1 MTQSML
7 DEPGKQFLLQLFKIS
22 NADMSAKV
30 SMYEIGESLDMDR
43 GRTDFII
50 TELIASDYVEIKT
63 LSGGIGITSE
73 GIDAAESMTG
83 KHGEQKQDPRIGSDP
98 ILNHAAQNACD
109 MMAAGIKSEA
119 SDLQLDF
126 DDMAEMMA
134 DLKTIDAQL
143 NSPKPK
149 SGIMR
154 ECFHSIMSMLE
165 KTGNTKIA
173 ARIRKFL
180 E

>member
-1 MTQSML
+1 MNQSML
-7 DEPGKQFLLQLFKIS
+7 DETGKQFLLQLFKIS
-22 NADMSAKV
+22 NADLSAKV
-30 SMYEIGESLDMDR
+30 SMYEIGESLGMDR

-63 LSGGIGITSE
+63 LSGGVGITSE
-73 GIDAAESMTG
+73 GIDAAENLTG
-83 KHGEQKQDPRIGSDP
+83 KHDGQEQDSRIGSDP
-98 ILNHAAQNACD
+98 ILNNAAQDACN

-119 SDLQLDF
+119 SDLRLDF

-134 DLKTIDAQL
+134 DLKTIDSQL

-149 SGIMR
+149 TGIIR
-154 ECFHSIMSMLE
+154 ECFHSIRAMLE
-165 KTGNTKIA
+165 KTGNKKIA